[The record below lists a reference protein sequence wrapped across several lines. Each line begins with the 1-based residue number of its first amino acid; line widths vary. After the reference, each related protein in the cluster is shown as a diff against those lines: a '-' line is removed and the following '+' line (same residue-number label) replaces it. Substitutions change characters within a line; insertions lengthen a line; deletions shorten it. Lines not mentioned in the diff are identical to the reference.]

1 MIEQGPMHALESD
14 IVRFWKL
21 AKVESVKS
29 KSRLIWLWLSRL
41 NLDGVTGVFFEK
53 SFPLIGLQSGF
64 GDAQGASSESQAQI
78 PVVSRQNKNIIC
90 KRDLQHVFRC

>member
-1 MIEQGPMHALESD
+1 MIEQGPMNALESD

-29 KSRLIWLWLSRL
+29 KSRLIWLWLDHL

-53 SFPLIGLQSGF
+53 SLLIGLQSGF
-64 GDAQGASSESQAQI
+64 GDAQGASSESQAQM
-78 PVVSRQNKNIIC
+78 PVVSRQNKKILC
-90 KRDLQHVFRC
+90 KRDLLHVLRC

>member
-1 MIEQGPMHALESD
+1 MIEQGPMNALESD

-21 AKVESVKS
+21 VKVESVKS
-29 KSRLIWLWLSRL
+29 KSRLIWLWLDHL

-53 SFPLIGLQSGF
+53 SLLIGLQSGF
-64 GDAQGASSESQAQI
+64 GDAQGASSESQAQM
-78 PVVSRQNKNIIC
+78 PVVSRQNKKIIC